1 VTRPARDRDVQRR
14 PVVDS
19 RQGFASKSRRG
30 FASERRPARLR
41 LVAAI
46 SALVAVAASCEPEA
60 PLPDAW
66 VEIGTAR
73 VAVELAE
80 TPEEQARG
88 LGYRD
93 RLEWDHGMY
102 FPYRRPGFYG
112 FWMRGM
118 RFSIDIVWIRDGRIV
133 DLHRDVPFE
142 PGGNGPTLRPR
153 ELVDAVLEVPAGYSA
168 AKGWSIG
175 DRVRLERVSP

>member
-1 VTRPARDRDVQRR
+1 MTRPARVPDARR
-14 PVVDS
+14 HPAVD
-19 RQGFASKSRRG
+19 ARRG
-30 FASERRPARLR
+30 LTSRRRPARLR
-41 LVAAI
+41 LVAAL
-46 SALVAVAASCEPEA
+46 SALVALAASCEPA
-60 PLPDAW
+60 GPLPDAW

-93 RLEWDHGMY
+93 RLEWEHGMY
-102 FPYRRPGFYG
+102 FPYQRPGFYG

-118 RFSIDIVWIRDGRIV
+118 RFSIDIVWIREGRIV

-153 ELVDAVLEVPAGYSA
+153 ELVDAVLEVPAGYAA

-175 DRVRLERVSP
+175 DRVMLERVRP